1 MSKFGDLKLILN
13 IKEIVIA
20 IYRFYICGKFDL
32 FGFINKLFK
41 VALLI
46 LLTSIFISLF
56 DFLIYN
62 SFTFLIFP
70 KSSFDIF
77 IKKSFFSLIIL
88 FLSIFPKV
96 NIFNIK

>member
-13 IKEIVIA
+13 IKEIVIE

-56 DFLIYN
+56 DFLRTCLG
-62 SFTFLIFP
+62 SFLTYFWL
-70 KSSFDIF
+70 
-77 IKKSFFSLIIL
+77 
-88 FLSIFPKV
+88 
-96 NIFNIK
+96 N

>member
-1 MSKFGDLKLILN
+1 MGKFGDLKLILN

-46 LLTSIFISLF
+46 LLDVFQMWI
-56 DFLIYN
+56 
-62 SFTFLIFP
+62 
-70 KSSFDIF
+70 
-77 IKKSFFSLIIL
+77 
-88 FLSIFPKV
+88 
-96 NIFNIK
+96 